1 MTSEQAWDWM
11 DSIAHR
17 LIRRAARNA
26 PFSLSERLQEEWL
39 ADLAAQVGP
48 IARLRFAL
56 GCCSATSV
64 IAHERAV
71 ALPAASASL
80 GHAHPIRAGHDHIPF
95 FTGRTLTFVVVA
107 TVHVAVL
114 YSLATALGPTYSK
127 VSLSPLL
134 NRPLEAPPR
143 SAPPPLPPPRLSL
156 PRIELP
162 PQETPPPVQS
172 EPANV
177 IEGTLP
183 EPPRV
188 AQPPPSLPPAVNRV
202 QGGPGVGFP
211 STDDFYPDASI
222 RNGEKGVATVKACVD
237 GKGRLT
243 SEPMIIESSGSSR
256 LDDGALRLAKAGS
269 GHYRATAENGQ
280 PVNSCYPFRVRF
292 ELRN

>member
-143 SAPPPLPPPRLSL
+143 SSLPPLPPPRLSL

-172 EPANV
+172 EPTNV
-177 IEGTLP
+177 IHRVSRSRRLRCRPRSIACKEAPALDFRVPTTSIQMPPFGTERKGLLP
-183 EPPRV
+183 SRPASMAR
-188 AQPPPSLPPAVNRV
+188 AALPPSR
-202 QGGPGVGFP
+202 
-211 STDDFYPDASI
+211 
-222 RNGEKGVATVKACVD
+222 
-237 GKGRLT
+237 
-243 SEPMIIESSGSSR
+243 
-256 LDDGALRLAKAGS
+256 
-269 GHYRATAENGQ
+269 
-280 PVNSCYPFRVRF
+280 
-292 ELRN
+292 